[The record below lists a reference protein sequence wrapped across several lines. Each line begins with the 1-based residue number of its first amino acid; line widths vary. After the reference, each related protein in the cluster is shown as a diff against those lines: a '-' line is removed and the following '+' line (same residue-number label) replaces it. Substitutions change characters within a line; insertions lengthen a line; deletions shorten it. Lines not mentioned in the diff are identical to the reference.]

1 MTIPAPQSWLLRSC
15 FIKPW
20 FFILPFLFFVVP
32 VPVLLGEEAQVFQFQ
47 ADRMSGSRT
56 TGQER
61 TVLMGNVQIHSD
73 NLVLKADKIE
83 ISGDNNRYLE
93 CTGTVTGTDSEKGV
107 TFQTQSLKY
116 DRKLKIAHMEG
127 DSVLED
133 KTNKVVAKARYIEY
147 NDPKETAVL
156 EISVRIFKEKLVCRS
171 QYALY
176 QRSEKNLFL
185 SGFPVVYKD
194 QDEFRANTMK
204 VNLDTEDIIMDGSVS
219 GAIKGKKA
227 DGTAT
232 RP

>member
-1 MTIPAPQSWLLRSC
+1 MKISFLTPAFLIFPL
-15 FIKPW
+15 
-20 FFILPFLFFVVP
+20 LFFVVP
-32 VPVLLGEEAQVFQFQ
+32 LPVLFGDEAQVFQFQ

-61 TVLMGNVQIHSD
+61 TVLVGNVQLHSD
-73 NLVLKADKIE
+73 NLVLRADRIE
-83 ISGDNNRYLE
+83 ISGENNRYLE

-107 TFQTQSLKY
+107 NFQTQSLKY
-116 DRKLKIAHMEG
+116 DRKLKLAHMEG

-133 KTNKVVAKARYIEY
+133 KKNKVVAKARYIEY

-176 QRSEKNLFL
+176 QRSEKNLLL

-219 GAIKGKKA
+219 GTIKGKKTNDA
-227 DGTAT
+227 AAK
-232 RP
+232 P

>member
-1 MTIPAPQSWLLRSC
+1 MKIPLPNPRILLFS
-15 FIKPW
+15 
-20 FFILPFLFFVVP
+20 FLFS
-32 VPVLLGEEAQVFQFQ
+32 LGTLPTLWGDEAQVFQFR

-56 TGQER
+56 TGQEH
-61 TVLMGNVQIHSD
+61 TVLEGNVQLHSD
-73 NLVLKADKIE
+73 NLVLRADRIE

-107 TFQTQSLKY
+107 SFQTQSLKY

-133 KTNKVVAKARYIEY
+133 KKNKVVAKARYIEY
-147 NDPKETAVL
+147 DDPKETAVL

-176 QRSEKNLFL
+176 QRAEKNLFL

-219 GAIKGKKA
+219 GTIKGKKA
-227 DGTAT
+227 DDTAT
-232 RP
+232 KP